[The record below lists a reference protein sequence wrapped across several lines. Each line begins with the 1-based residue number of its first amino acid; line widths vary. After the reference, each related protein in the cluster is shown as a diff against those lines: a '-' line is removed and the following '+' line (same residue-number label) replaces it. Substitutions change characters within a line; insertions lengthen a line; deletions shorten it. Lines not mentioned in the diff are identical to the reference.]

1 MNEQV
6 LNLKINSNIGSIEKG
21 IENLTS
27 KFKSLNHPIDTVTA
41 SIKKLKNEL
50 SFSSASKNIQ
60 DVSSSLDTLKTNSET
75 IVDVLKEINNSQVD
89 GNKLFPDLSGS
100 IANLSGIATIAST
113 IFKQDTISNFF
124 NKIPD
129 IAKNA
134 SKEIGTFFST
144 FKGNEAISGIFSGL
158 KESIGGVTSSI
169 GGLFSSINPTVL
181 IIGGIA
187 LLIVGIIAVLKNL
200 YDTNEEFRAG
210 VDNIIASIRPTIET
224 FFETVGNII
233 GIVME
238 VLQNL
243 FENVIMP
250 VADFLIGAFKVA
262 WENISTI
269 LENFIIPI
277 ITNLIDTISWL
288 WENVLKPVSDFLIDI
303 FLNAWQSISTVFET
317 ILLPIIQGVIDTF
330 TWLWNNVLK
339 PICDFMEQ
347 IFKNVFERV
356 FKSIGEKVD
365 AVKSVFEGIITFIT
379 GIFSQDWEKAW
390 EGIKKV
396 FSGIWEGLKSVI
408 KTPVNKI
415 IDILE
420 GFINKVIDGWNGFKK
435 ILNKFKIDIPDW
447 LGGGS
452 FGFKLDMS
460 KPIEIKRLENGG
472 FPTHGSMFIA
482 GENGP
487 EIVGHI
493 GSRTEV
499 LNGSQISGAIYNA
512 VATAMKENSY
522 NNRQDIRVY
531 AEEGLIVEK
540 VSKGINQHVKQTGNL
555 PFTIPI

>member
-1 MNEQV
+1 MNKQV
-6 LNLKINSNIGSIEKG
+6 LNLKINSNIGSVEKD

-27 KFKSLNHPIDTVTA
+27 RFKSLKTPINDVTN
-41 SIKKLKNEL
+41 SVEKFKNEL
-50 SFSSASKNIQ
+50 SLSGASKSIQ
-60 DVSSSLDTLKTNSET
+60 EVSSNLDTLKTNSKS
-75 IVDVLKEINNSQVD
+75 IVEILSEINNSQVD

-100 IANLSGIATIAST
+100 IANLAGISTIIGTMVNPDIKNAISGI
-113 IFKQDTISNFF
+113 
-124 NKIPD
+124 
-129 IAKNA
+129 
-134 SKEIGTFFST
+134 SKFFST
-144 FKGNEAISGIFSGL
+144 FKEGNGISGMFSGL

-169 GGLFSSINPTVL
+169 GGLFSSISPTVL

-187 LLIVGIIAVLKNL
+187 LLIVGIIAALKHL

-224 FFETVGNII
+224 FFEAIGNII
-233 GIVME
+233 RVVME

-250 VADFLIGAFKVA
+250 VADFLIGVFKVA

-269 LENFIIPI
+269 LENVIIPI
-277 ITNLIDTISWL
+277 ITSLIETISWL
-288 WENVLKPVSDFLIDI
+288 WDNVLKPVSDFLIGI
-303 FLNAWQSISTVFET
+303 FLNAWQSISNIFENV
-317 ILLPIIQGVIDTF
+317 LLPIIQGIIDTF
-330 TWLWNNVLK
+330 TWLWDNVLK
-339 PICDFMEQ
+339 PICDFMQQ
-347 IFKNVFERV
+347 IFKTVFENV

-365 AVKSVFEGIITFIT
+365 AVKTIFEGIISFVT

-408 KTPVNKI
+408 TTPINGI
-415 IDILE
+415 IGILE
-420 GFINKVIDGWNGFKK
+420 KFINKIIDGWNGFKK

-452 FGFKLDMS
+452 FGFKLEMS
-460 KPIEIKRLENGG
+460 KSIEIPRLENGG
-472 FPTHGSMFIA
+472 FPSHGSMFIA

-493 GSRTEV
+493 GSKTEV

-512 VATAMKENSY
+512 VSMAMKENNSSA
-522 NNRQDIRVY
+522 RQDIRVY
-531 AEEGLIVEK
+531 AEDGLLVEK
-540 VSKGINQHVKQTGNL
+540 VSRGINQHVKQTGSL

>member
-1 MNEQV
+1 MSEQV
-6 LNLKINSNIGSIEKG
+6 LNLKINSNIGTVEKD
-21 IENLTS
+21 IENLTC
-27 KFKSLNHPIDTVTA
+27 KFRTLKSPVDTVTN
-41 SIKKLKNEL
+41 SVKQLKNEL
-50 SFSSASKNIQ
+50 SLSGTSKNIQ
-60 DVSSSLDTLKTNSET
+60 DVSSNLNTLKNNSESVVNLLT
-75 IVDVLKEINNSQVD
+75 EINNSQVD
-89 GNKLFPDLSGS
+89 GNNLSSFLSGS
-100 IANLSGIATIAST
+100 IANLAGIST
-113 IFKQDTISNFF
+113 IVGSIADPNIHEFF
-124 NKIPD
+124 VNIPK
-129 IAKNA
+129 AL
-134 SKEIGTFFST
+134 GTAGNGIKDFFST
-144 FKGNEAISGIFSGL
+144 FKEGNGISGMFSGL

-169 GGLFSSINPTVL
+169 GGLFSSISPTVL

-224 FFETVGNII
+224 FFEAIGNII
-233 GIVME
+233 GVVME

-250 VADFLIGAFKVA
+250 VADFLIGVFKVA

-269 LENFIIPI
+269 LENVIIPI
-277 ITNLIDTISWL
+277 ITNLIETISWL
-288 WENVLKPVSDFLIDI
+288 WDNVLKPVSDFLIGI
-303 FLNAWQSISTVFET
+303 FLNAWQSISNIFENV
-317 ILLPIIQGVIDTF
+317 LLPIIQGIINTF
-330 TWLWNNVLK
+330 TWLWDNVLK
-339 PICDFMEQ
+339 PICDFMQQ
-347 IFKNVFERV
+347 IFKTVFENV

-365 AVKSVFEGIITFIT
+365 AVKTIFEGIISFVT

-408 KTPVNKI
+408 KTPINGI

-420 GFINKVIDGWNGFKK
+420 KFINKIIDGWNGFKK

-452 FGFKLDMS
+452 FGFKLEMS
-460 KPIEIKRLENGG
+460 KSVEIPRLENGG
-472 FPTHGSMFIA
+472 FPVHGSMFIA

-512 VATAMKENSY
+512 VSMAMKENTSSA
-522 NNRQDIRVY
+522 RQDIRVY

-540 VSKGINQHVKQTGNL
+540 VSKGINQHVKQTGTL

>member
-1 MNEQV
+1 MSEQV
-6 LNLKINSNIGSIEKG
+6 LNLKINSNIGGIEKD
-21 IENLTS
+21 IENLTC
-27 KFKSLNHPIDTVTA
+27 KFRTLKSPVDTVTN
-41 SIKKLKNEL
+41 SVKQLKNEL
-50 SFSSASKNIQ
+50 SLSGTSKDIQ
-60 DVSSSLDTLKTNSET
+60 DVSSSLDTLKNNSESVVNLLT
-75 IVDVLKEINNSQVD
+75 EINNSQVD

-100 IANLSGIATIAST
+100 ITNLAGIST
-113 IFKQDTISNFF
+113 ILGSINNNDISRASSKISKFF
-124 NKIPD
+124 
-129 IAKNA
+129 
-134 SKEIGTFFST
+134 TT
-144 FKGNEAISGIFSGL
+144 FKEGNGISGMFSGL
-158 KESIGGVTSSI
+158 KDSIGGVTSSI
-169 GGLFSSINPTVL
+169 GGLFSSISPTVL

-210 VDNIIASIRPTIET
+210 VDNIIASIGPTIET
-224 FFETVGNII
+224 FFETIGNII

-250 VADFLIGAFKVA
+250 VADFLIGVFKVA
-262 WENISTI
+262 WKNISDI
-269 LENFIIPI
+269 LENVIIPI

-288 WENVLKPVSDFLIDI
+288 WDNVLKPVSDFLIGI
-303 FLNAWQSISTVFET
+303 FLSAWQGISNIFENV
-317 ILLPIIQGVIDTF
+317 LLPIIKGIIDTF
-330 TWLWNNVLK
+330 TWLWDNVLK
-339 PICDFMEQ
+339 PICDFMQQ
-347 IFKNVFERV
+347 IFKTVFENV

-365 AVKSVFEGIITFIT
+365 AVKTIFEGIISFVT

-390 EGIKKV
+390 EGIKNI

-408 KTPVNKI
+408 KTPINGI
-415 IDILE
+415 IGILE
-420 GFINKVIDGWNGFKK
+420 KFINKIIDGWNGFKK

-452 FGFKLDMS
+452 FGFKLEMS
-460 KPIEIKRLENGG
+460 KSIEIPRLENGG
-472 FPTHGSMFIA
+472 FPSHGSMFIA

-512 VATAMKENSY
+512 VSSAMRENSSSSK
-522 NNRQDIRVY
+522 QDIRVY

-540 VSKGINQHVKQTGNL
+540 VSRGINQHVKQTGSL

>member
-1 MNEQV
+1 MSEQI
-6 LNLKINSNIGSIEKG
+6 LNLKINSNIDGIEKD
-21 IENLTS
+21 IENLTC
-27 KFKSLNHPIDTVTA
+27 KFRTLKSPVDTVTN
-41 SIKKLKNEL
+41 SVKQLKNEL
-50 SFSSASKNIQ
+50 SLSGTSKNIQ
-60 DVSSSLDTLKTNSET
+60 DVSSSLNTLKNNSES
-75 IVDVLKEINNSQVD
+75 IVNLLTEINNSKVD
-89 GNKLFPDLSGS
+89 GNEFFPDLSGS
-100 IANLSGIATIAST
+100 IANLAGIST
-113 IFKQDTISNFF
+113 IIDTIVNT
-124 NKIPD
+124 D
-129 IAKNA
+129 IKGATTNIK
-134 SKEIGTFFST
+134 TFFST
-144 FKGNEAISGIFSGL
+144 FKEGNDISGMFSGL

-169 GGLFSSINPTVL
+169 GGLFSSISPTVL

-224 FFETVGNII
+224 FFEAIGNII
-233 GIVME
+233 GVVME

-250 VADFLIGAFKVA
+250 VAEFLIGVFKVA
-262 WENISTI
+262 WENISII
-269 LENFIIPI
+269 LENVIIPI
-277 ITNLIDTISWL
+277 ITNLIETISWL
-288 WENVLKPVSDFLIDI
+288 WDNVLKPVSDFLIGI
-303 FLNAWQSISTVFET
+303 FLNAWQSISNIFENV
-317 ILLPIIQGVIDTF
+317 LLPIIQGIINTF
-330 TWLWNNVLK
+330 TWLWDNVLK
-339 PICDFMEQ
+339 PICDFMQQ
-347 IFKNVFERV
+347 IFKTVFENV

-365 AVKSVFEGIITFIT
+365 AVKTIFEGIISFVT

-408 KTPVNKI
+408 KTPINGI

-420 GFINKVIDGWNGFKK
+420 KFINKIIDGWNGFKK

-452 FGFKLDMS
+452 FGFKLEMS
-460 KPIEIKRLENGG
+460 KSVEIPRLENGG
-472 FPTHGSMFIA
+472 FPSHGSLFIA

-512 VATAMKENSY
+512 VSSAMRENSSSSK
-522 NNRQDIRVY
+522 QDIRVY

-540 VSKGINQHVKQTGNL
+540 VSRGINQHVKQTGSL

>member
-1 MNEQV
+1 MSEQV
-6 LNLKINSNIGSIEKG
+6 LNLKINSNIGDIEKD
-21 IENLTS
+21 IENLTC
-27 KFKSLNHPIDTVTA
+27 KFRTLKSPVDTVTN
-41 SIKKLKNEL
+41 SVKQLKNEL
-50 SFSSASKNIQ
+50 SLSGTSKNIQ
-60 DVSSSLDTLKTNSET
+60 DVSSSLNTLKINSESVVNLLT
-75 IVDVLKEINNSQVD
+75 KINNSQVD
-89 GNKLFPDLSGS
+89 GNEFFPDLSGS
-100 IANLSGIATIAST
+100 ITNLASIATIAGT
-113 IFKQDTISNFF
+113 IFKDDAIPTFLT
-124 NKIPD
+124 KIPK
-129 IAKNA
+129 ALGNA
-134 SKEIGTFFST
+134 GNGVKTFFTT
-144 FKGNEAISGIFSGL
+144 FKEGNGISGMFSGL
-158 KESIGGVTSSI
+158 KDSIGGVTSSI
-169 GGLFSSINPTVL
+169 GGLFSSISPTVL

-224 FFETVGNII
+224 FFEAIGNII
-233 GIVME
+233 GVVME

-250 VADFLIGAFKVA
+250 VADFLIGVFKVA
-262 WENISTI
+262 WENISNI
-269 LENFIIPI
+269 LENVIIPI

-288 WENVLKPVSDFLIDI
+288 WDNVLKPVSDFLIGI
-303 FLNAWQSISTVFET
+303 FLSAWQGISNIFENV
-317 ILLPIIQGVIDTF
+317 LLPIIKGIIDTF
-330 TWLWNNVLK
+330 TWLWDNVLK
-339 PICDFMEQ
+339 PICDFMQQ
-347 IFKNVFERV
+347 IFKTVFENV

-365 AVKSVFEGIITFIT
+365 AVKTIFEGIISFVT

-408 KTPVNKI
+408 KTPINGI

-420 GFINKVIDGWNGFKK
+420 KFINKIIDGWNGFKK

-452 FGFKLDMS
+452 FGFKLEMS
-460 KPIEIKRLENGG
+460 KSIEIPRLENGG
-472 FPTHGSMFIA
+472 FPSHGSLFIA

-512 VATAMKENSY
+512 VSSAMRENSSSSK
-522 NNRQDIRVY
+522 QDIRVY

-540 VSKGINQHVKQTGNL
+540 VSRGINQHVKQTGSL